1 MYVVKLLPKRL
12 TRAEHTVA
20 DCKDKLTKLMLN
32 SPSMSRCN
40 YYDVLMHLAI
50 QDHLYICLLLF
61 TTAPFDMDD
70 IQQWIYQEKN
80 ELSRMFSPCNYYS
93 NLVIPCLFT
102 ICMLCCLLCCGIAD

>member
-50 QDHLYICLLLF
+50 QDHLYVFYFLKQLHLIW
-61 TTAPFDMDD
+61 M
-70 IQQWIYQEKN
+70 I
-80 ELSRMFSPCNYYS
+80 S
-93 NLVIPCLFT
+93 NNGFIRRKMSCHVCSAHVI
-102 ICMLCCLLCCGIAD
+102 IIVI